1 MTKIK
6 IHHFESDNI
15 DDTNKYCQVQTD
27 YCGNTILKFNNEYY
41 IIILDATLPNGAT
54 INKIKCPD
62 RFRKNL
68 QANLNI
74 INEYKSGKIH
84 PTSKSLKGL
93 TRQTLSDMND
103 EERDD
108 YMTKNN
114 FYIDH
119 QNFTEG
125 QYYWTSYENDDDLL
139 ECEEDDGYYLNGII
153 SSDDSDKG
161 VNGIV
166 KSDILL
172 YTPGTFATILMI
184 GNLESKYV
192 ASTLERIDEYCTSRL
207 IIYSEGYIKI
217 NFIDK
222 NIISKICIDPTNNE
236 LILHLL

>member
-6 IHHFESDNI
+6 IHHSESDNV
-15 DDTNKYCQVQTD
+15 DNTNKYCQVQTD
-27 YCGNTILKFNNEYY
+27 YCGNIILKFNDEYY
-41 IIILDATLPNGAT
+41 IIILDSTLKNGAI

-62 RFRKNL
+62 RLRKNL
-68 QANLNI
+68 QSNLSI

-84 PTSKSLKGL
+84 STPKSLRGL

-114 FYIDH
+114 FYVDH

-125 QYYWTSYENDDDLL
+125 QYYWTSYENNDDLL
-139 ECEEDDGYYLNGII
+139 ECEEDDGFYLNGII
-153 SSDDSDKG
+153 SSDESDMG
-161 VNGIV
+161 INGIV

-172 YTPGTFATILMI
+172 YTPGTFDTILMI

-192 ASTLERIDEYCTSRL
+192 ASTLERIDEYCTNRL

-222 NIISKICIDPTNNE
+222 NIISKICIDSTNNE
-236 LILHLL
+236 LMLHLL